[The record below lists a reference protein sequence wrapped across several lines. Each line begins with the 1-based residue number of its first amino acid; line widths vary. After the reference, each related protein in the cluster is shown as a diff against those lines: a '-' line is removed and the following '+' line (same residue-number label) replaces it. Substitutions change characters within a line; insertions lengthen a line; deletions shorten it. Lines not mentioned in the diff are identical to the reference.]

1 MKKILS
7 FSLIVMLFSTA
18 AFAQKKK
25 VYEKVFY
32 GDLSKEMGPVT
43 ITVSNAVATD
53 AYIKFK
59 FTVKN
64 NTADFIVLKADE
76 IVMKANGKDLK
87 NGEKELLI
95 GPNDEDFRTI
105 DIKGPDL
112 RVDNFSI
119 EVKGISRVPAKAKSE
134 DAENFKLPVQKN
146 EFDAGPFHVLQIKN
160 EKQTDNVAVKFTTTY
175 NGSKIGIVNP
185 GEASLLTPKG
195 TEFANMGTKA
205 QRKPFLLKKGKDDN
219 FTLYWKD
226 IPVANGD
233 MQFANIEI
241 IWNNAFIEATPEI
254 IPPATMEVAMD
265 PGLTEG
271 KNK

>member
-7 FSLIVMLFSTA
+7 FTLVLLVSLA
-18 AFAQKKK
+18 ATAQKKK

-32 GDLSKEMGPVT
+32 GDVTKEMGPVT
-43 ITVSNAVATD
+43 VSITNAVATD

-64 NTADFIVLKADE
+64 NTSDFIVVKADE
-76 IVMKANGKDLK
+76 IVLKANGKDLK
-87 NGEKELLI
+87 KGEKELLI
-95 GPNDEDFRTI
+95 GPNDEDYRTI

-119 EVKGISRVPAKAKSE
+119 EVKGISRVPANAKSE

-146 EFDAGPFHVLQIKN
+146 EFDAGPFHIMHVKN
-160 EKQTDNVAVKFTTTY
+160 EKNTDLVAVKFTTTY

-185 GEASLLTPKG
+185 GEASMLTPKG

-205 QRKPFLLKKGKDDN
+205 QRKPFLLTKGKDDN

-226 IPVANGD
+226 IPVSNGD
-233 MQFANIEI
+233 MQFANIEV
-241 IWNNAFIEATPEI
+241 IWNNAFIEATPE
-254 IPPATMEVAMD
+254 AVAPVTLD
-265 PGLTEG
+265 AAIDIGLTEG